1 MLARILRRLVEA
13 CRVPLLALQASTAQ
27 LARQYQC
34 CNVGM
39 RLCIA
44 PLARA
49 VRLQW
54 VLDITQLAAATSLHA
69 RIDCC
74 APAQLRTADLRP
86 TVLVMAWCMC
96 AHQAC
101 MVTRAG
107 CQHRYALVAVMLA
120 TIACQAHHQVVRQH
134 VVL

>member
-1 MLARILRRLVEA
+1 
-13 CRVPLLALQASTAQ
+13 
-27 LARQYQC
+27 
-34 CNVGM
+34 M
-39 RLCIA
+39 RLCIVL
-44 PLARA
+44 LARV

-54 VLDITQLAAATSLHA
+54 VLGITQLVAATSLHA
-69 RIDCC
+69 RINRY
-74 APAQLRTADLRP
+74 APVQLRTVDLRP

-107 CQHRYALVAVMLA
+107 CQHRYAPAAVMLA
-120 TIACQAHHQVVRQH
+120 TIACQAHHQVVQQH